1 MAEVIFV
8 FVLLMVAFSGWGVFI
23 IFVLNKH
30 YDGEVVIS
38 TTEEGK
44 TIFGLELE
52 IDPDEIK
59 NMSSL
64 LFKVR
69 GERTMWNGGIDE

>member
-1 MAEVIFV
+1 
-8 FVLLMVAFSGWGVFI
+8 
-23 IFVLNKH
+23 LNKH